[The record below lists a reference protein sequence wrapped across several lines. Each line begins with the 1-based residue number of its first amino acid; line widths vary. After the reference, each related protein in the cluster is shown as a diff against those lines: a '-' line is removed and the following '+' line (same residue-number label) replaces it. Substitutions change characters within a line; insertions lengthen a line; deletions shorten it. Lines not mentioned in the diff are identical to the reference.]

1 MNLKQVLKVIKS
13 KKLLKIKNLK
23 HGFFNSVGGH
33 SKGIYKGLNCGL
45 GSYDKKSNIKKNLQK
60 VRKKI
65 STRAKDIFLVSQFHS
80 NNFIYIDKKYNKKR
94 KPKAD
99 AIITN
104 QKYLPIAV
112 LTADCAPILIYDDRI
127 KMVAAIHA
135 GWRGAFKDIVNKV
148 IKFMIKKGCTID
160 NMTAVIGPSI
170 SHKNY
175 EVKEDFKKKFI
186 KKDKKNSLFFT
197 SSKQKLYFNLTKYIH
212 ASLKVIKIQH
222 IDIIKIDTFDIK
234 NKFFSARRALKLKHN
249 DYGRNISII
258 MLN

>member
-1 MNLKQVLKVIKS
+1 MIKS

-23 HGFFNSVGGH
+23 HGFFNSVGGK
-33 SKGIYKGLNCGL
+33 SKNIYKSLNCGP
-45 GSYDKKSNIKKNLQK
+45 GSKDNTSSVKKNLEI

-65 STRAKDIFLVSQFHS
+65 SNKAKNIFLLHQVHS
-80 NNFIYIDKKYNKKR
+80 NKFIYIDEKYKNKK

-112 LTADCAPILIYDDRI
+112 LTADCSPILIYDDKKKI
-127 KMVAAIHA
+127 IAAIHA
-135 GWRGAFKDIVNKV
+135 GWKGAYKDIVNKV
-148 IKFMIKKGCTID
+148 IKFMLKKGCELN
-160 NMTAVIGPSI
+160 NMTAAIGPSI
-170 SHKNY
+170 SLKNY

-186 KKDKKNSLFFT
+186 KKDKKNLMFF
-197 SSKQKLYFNLTKYIH
+197 KINKKKLYFDLTSYIYTSLKKNGIKYIDV
-212 ASLKVIKIQH
+212 LKV
-222 IDIIKIDTFDIK
+222 DTFDIK
-234 NKFFSARRALKLKHN
+234 HKFFSARRALKLKHN